1 MKQNQNIQQ
10 PDNNFIPAQ
19 CKDAPHVAESKPQ
32 PISPTAEFLIDLTT
46 ASIFGW
52 VVYRA
57 SESANWAVTVG
68 FLILVAS
75 YCKQGIKH
83 FYNQLIRPSYL
94 KSSPLVK
101 ALWKTIPVCGL
112 SMIGLIRLF
121 GASSGLFATSVVLVI
136 VTLILWLH
144 ESNLSA

>member
-10 PDNNFIPAQ
+10 LDHNLLPAHSEN
-19 CKDAPHVAESKPQ
+19 APHLAENRPQ
-32 PISPTAEFLIDLTT
+32 PVSATADLLIDLAT

-52 VVYRA
+52 LVYRA
-57 SESANWAVTVG
+57 SENANWAFTVG

-112 SMIGLIRLF
+112 SMIGLIKLL
-121 GASSGLFATSVVLVI
+121 GVSSGLFATSVVLVI